1 MESTTPPRPRRWFDD
16 PALARAASRARWERD
31 RRILRLDQLSPAQR
45 RVVLALINAAAE
57 PGTPDAA

>member
-1 MESTTPPRPRRWFDD
+1 MESTTARPRRGFDNPD
-16 PALARAASRARWERD
+16 VARAASRARWDRD
-31 RRILRLDQLSPAQR
+31 RRILRLDQLTPAQR